1 MKKTLIGKYC
11 TISDMAKIL
20 HVGKH
25 TLIHYE
31 KENLISPVF
40 RGENGYRY
48 YSGEQISDFKK
59 ILYLREL
66 GFSISDI
73 KICLTESNY
82 SNTLSQTEERL
93 KENLFE
99 IRALL
104 EKRAQLIERKKIL
117 THLKKNE
124 QKKGTPYIEYFDK
137 KEFVYLKQK
146 SLDLN
151 STVKS
156 MKQFDSVLKNVT
168 WTEKY
173 CFGFIVPIENL
184 NNNNFEIDKFVL
196 EANIEDYEYKYL
208 FPASDYAIL
217 YTESK
222 EQHEDIIKVLFDWIK
237 NNDFLINGD
246 LFIEDSTS
254 YSISNKYNIG
264 TKIYKIPVKK
274 A

>member
-104 EKRAQLIERKKIL
+104 EKRAQLIE
-117 THLKKNE
+117 
-124 QKKGTPYIEYFDK
+124 
-137 KEFVYLKQK
+137 
-146 SLDLN
+146 
-151 STVKS
+151 
-156 MKQFDSVLKNVT
+156 
-168 WTEKY
+168 
-173 CFGFIVPIENL
+173 
-184 NNNNFEIDKFVL
+184 
-196 EANIEDYEYKYL
+196 
-208 FPASDYAIL
+208 
-217 YTESK
+217 
-222 EQHEDIIKVLFDWIK
+222 
-237 NNDFLINGD
+237 
-246 LFIEDSTS
+246 
-254 YSISNKYNIG
+254 
-264 TKIYKIPVKK
+264 
-274 A
+274 